1 MRIKLTPAF
10 VMAAT
15 AAAGADKTVYWDER
29 MPSFGL
35 IVYRSGKRG
44 YCIQYRHRGT
54 SRRKAI
60 DGVLSLERA
69 RKRARQLLGEVAH
82 GHDPVGEE
90 KKQRDAERN
99 TLRAVSLEFFARE
112 GRNLRSVYEW
122 GRNLERQ
129 VFPVLGSRPISDI
142 KRSDVVRLLDH
153 IEDERG
159 PAAAQTSFAILRRVM
174 SWHSARTDD
183 FRSPIVRGMSR
194 YASKQNARSRILT
207 DDEIRAVWVAAGKM
221 DGPFPRLIK
230 FLLLTSARRN
240 EAVKME
246 WNEIVGTDWILPA
259 SRNKVKQDLCRPLSC
274 AAQAVLAELP
284 RFASS
289 PYVFTVSG
297 RIALRG
303 HHRIKVRLDQLSGT
317 TGWQLHDLRRTSRSL
332 LSRAGI
338 SSDHAERCL
347 GHAIPG
353 IRGIYDRHAYRQ
365 EMLHAFE
372 ALASQI
378 ERIVHP
384 QDNVVV
390 MAQR

>member
-15 AAAGADKTVYWDER
+15 AAASADKTVYWDER

-35 IVYRSGKRG
+35 VVYRSGKRG
-44 YCIQYRHRGT
+44 YCIQYRHHGV

-60 DGVLSLERA
+60 DGVLSLEQA
-69 RKRARQLLGEVAH
+69 RKQARRLLGEVAKDR
-82 GHDPVGEE
+82 DPVGEE
-90 KKQRDAERN
+90 RKQRDAERN

-112 GRNLRSVYEW
+112 GRNLRSTHDW
-122 GRNLERQ
+122 SRNLDRQ
-129 VFPVLGSRPISDI
+129 VFPVLGSRAISDI
-142 KRSDVVRLLDH
+142 KRSDIVRLLDK

-194 YASKQNARSRILT
+194 YSSKQNARSRILS
-207 DDEIRAVWVAAGKM
+207 DDEVRRVWEAAGKM

-230 FLLLTSARRN
+230 ILLLTAARRN

-246 WNEIVGTDWILPA
+246 WNEIVGTDWVLPA
-259 SRNKVKQDLCRPLSC
+259 HRSKVKQDLCRPLSG
-274 AAQAVLAELP
+274 AAQAVFAELP

-289 PYVFTVSG
+289 PYIFSVSG
-297 RIALRG
+297 RTALRG

-317 TGWQLHDLRRTSRSL
+317 SGWQLHDLRRTSRSL

-338 SSDHAERCL
+338 HPDIAERCL
-347 GHAIPG
+347 GHAIGG
-353 IRGIYDRHAYRQ
+353 IRGIYDRHDFRDQ
-365 EMLHAFE
+365 MLHAFE
-372 ALASQI
+372 ALAALLEQI
-378 ERIVHP
+378 VNP
-384 QDNVVV
+384 KDNVVA
-390 MAQR
+390 MRK